1 MALLHSSMVPLGSPA
16 HDFHLKGIDGEMH
29 SLVDYAEAKV
39 LVLVFMCN
47 HCPYVQAIW
56 DDLVALEKRMPNEV
70 RFLGIN
76 ANANPDYPEDS
87 FEKMKEYAKAKW
99 QEFPYLYDENQE
111 VAKAYD
117 ARCTPDIFVYD
128 EDYIKVINLVE
139 IIGGNLG
146 WTYKDRQPLKGVR
159 HKREFFPD
167 HEKHDIFSVIPVYKF
182 NGKIKF
188 VYDKDII
195 LENILT
201 QEKRTIENHSFFTP
215 SAAFLRELFICSWEG
230 KKLSKERQQDAKIIL
245 AQYQHG

>member
-1 MALLHSSMVPLGSPA
+1 MNVHLNPVFEVILPA
-16 HDFHLKGIDGEMH
+16 IEKEKISYWVYGGVAIAAIKGNFI
-29 SLVDYAEAKV
+29 
-39 LVLVFMCN
+39 
-47 HCPYVQAIW
+47 
-56 DDLVALEKRMPNEV
+56 R
-70 RFLGIN
+70 
-76 ANANPDYPEDS
+76 
-87 FEKMKEYAKAKW
+87 
-99 QEFPYLYDENQE
+99 ENTD
-111 VAKAYD
+111 V
-117 ARCTPDIFVYD
+117 DIFVYD